1 MKHIQLNDI
10 EAALSIVDQASDDQ
24 LETGIDS
31 FSKKQPALLDY
42 VLAAP
47 SEYENENLEGY
58 LLYYFWVIN
67 ESFQQ
72 ARLAPNP
79 VTEAQIEAFQDPF
92 NALLDDYF
100 GEDGSAA
107 EQMLEEFSDQPHLI
121 QFMASEVSTDDEDGT
136 SLDDE
141 TATQLFIVCM
151 AMITLLSQ
159 ACPD

>member
-10 EAALSIVDQASDDQ
+10 EAALAIVDQANDDQ
-24 LETGIDS
+24 LEAGIDF
-31 FSKKQPALLDY
+31 FSKKQPILLDY
-42 VLAAP
+42 VLSAS
-47 SEYENENLEGY
+47 SEYENEALEGY

-67 ESFQQ
+67 ESFHQ
-72 ARLAPNP
+72 AGIEPGT
-79 VTEAQIEAFQDPF
+79 VTEAQIDAFQEPF
-92 NALLDDYF
+92 NALLDEYF

-121 QFMASEVSTDDEDGT
+121 QFMAAEVSTDDEDGT
-136 SLDDE
+136 SMDDE

-159 ACPD
+159 ANLD